1 LATPDR
7 AKADAVPAP
16 ALGKVVVVGVGLIGG
31 SFALALKRAGA
42 VATVVGIGRGASNLS
57 SARQLGIVDRT
68 WTLDQRW
75 TDELID
81 ADLVLLATP
90 VGQIPA
96 LLAAIAP
103 ALGPATVVTDAGSTK
118 QDVIAAAR
126 RYLGAALPRFVP
138 GHPIAGTERS
148 GAAAASDALFRGRSV
163 ILTPLPETAAD
174 AQKRVADT
182 WTACGGVVGTLEAA
196 RHDEIFAAV
205 SHLPHA
211 LAFALVAQLAAR
223 ADAIDYFRYAAIG
236 FRDFTRLASS
246 DPEMWRDVCLGNAAA
261 LRRELWAYRGE
272 LDRLDALLVSADG
285 DGLVALFERARDA
298 RNAWL
303 ASHRDAND

>member
-1 LATPDR
+1 LATPDQ
-7 AKADAVPAP
+7 AKGDAVAAP
-16 ALGKVVVVGVGLIGG
+16 TLGKVVVVGVGLIGG
-31 SFALALKRAGA
+31 SFALALKAAAA
-42 VATVVGIGRGASNLS
+42 VATVVGVGRSASNLS
-57 SARQLGIVDRT
+57 SARQLGIADRT
-68 WTLDQRW
+68 WMQDQHW
-75 TDELID
+75 TDELSD

-96 LLAAIAP
+96 LLALIAP
-103 ALGPATVVTDAGSTK
+103 ALGAATVVTDAGSTK

-126 RYLGAALPRFVP
+126 RHLGAALPRFVP
-138 GHPIAGTERS
+138 GHPIAGSERS
-148 GAAAASDALFRGRSV
+148 GAVAASDALFRGRSV
-163 ILTPLPETAAD
+163 ILTPLLETSAEAQQRVGD
-174 AQKRVADT
+174 A
-182 WTACGGVVGTLEAA
+182 WIACGGVVATLEAA

-223 ADAIDYFRYAAIG
+223 ADAADYFRYAATG

-246 DPEMWRDVCLGNAAA
+246 DPEMWRDVCLGNATA
-261 LRRELWAYRGE
+261 LRRELSAYRAE

-285 DGLVALFERARDA
+285 NGLIAFFERARVA

-303 ASHRDAND
+303 AGHRDAND

>member
-1 LATPDR
+1 MS
-7 AKADAVPAP
+7 DA
-16 ALGKVVVVGVGLIGG
+16 ALPI
-31 SFALALKRAGA
+31 
-42 VATVVGIGRGASNLS
+42 S
-57 SARQLGIVDRT
+57 STARQLGIADRT
-68 WTLDQRW
+68 WTQDQRW
-75 TDELID
+75 TDELTD

-96 LLAAIAP
+96 LFAPIAP
-103 ALGPATVVTDAGSTK
+103 ALGSATVVTDAGSTK

-126 RYLGAALPRFVP
+126 RHLGAALPRFVP

-163 ILTPLPETAAD
+163 ILTPLPETAVD
-174 AQKRVADT
+174 AQKRVGDA
-182 WTACGGVVGTLEAA
+182 WIACGGVVGTLDAA

-223 ADAIDYFRYAAIG
+223 ADAADYFRYAATG

-246 DPEMWRDVCLGNAAA
+246 DPEMWRDVCLGNATA
-261 LRRELWAYRGE
+261 LRRELSAYRAE
-272 LDRLDALLVSADG
+272 LDRLDALLVAADG

-303 ASHRDAND
+303 ARHRDAND

>member
-1 LATPDR
+1 
-7 AKADAVPAP
+7 
-16 ALGKVVVVGVGLIGG
+16 
-31 SFALALKRAGA
+31 
-42 VATVVGIGRGASNLS
+42 
-57 SARQLGIVDRT
+57 
-68 WTLDQRW
+68 
-75 TDELID
+75 
-81 ADLVLLATP
+81 
-90 VGQIPA
+90 
-96 LLAAIAP
+96 
-103 ALGPATVVTDAGSTK
+103 VVTDAGSTK
-118 QDVIAAAR
+118 QDVVLAAR
-126 RYLGAALPRFVP
+126 RYLGAALSRFVP

-163 ILTPLPETAAD
+163 ILTPLPETSAD
-174 AQKRVADT
+174 AQQRVADA

-223 ADAIDYFRYAAIG
+223 ADAADYLRYAATG

-246 DPEMWRDVCLGNAAA
+246 DPEMWRDVCLGNATA
-261 LRRELWAYRGE
+261 LRRELSAYRAE

-285 DGLVALFERARDA
+285 DGLGALFERARVA

-303 ASHRDAND
+303 ARHRDAND